1 MSFASFPNRP
11 SDPSGSYPR
20 RDRPGL
26 LTTSNANAATVSFNA
41 SVMDSPQVVQKFLQ
55 FLLRQG
61 DRALIPV
68 ETISEII
75 TIRVPEVLPVPQMR
89 DCVLGVY
96 NWRGEML
103 WIVDLGEAIGF
114 PALFGGKRPP
124 ETAIVIAIESGDQTI
139 GFVVPQVLDLE
150 VYNLQQQQ
158 EPDPQLFPASVLPF
172 LSGYFIDNNNEISIA
187 IDVPSIFQVLQ
198 QGL

>member
-1 MSFASFPNRP
+1 MSFASFPNRQ
-11 SDPSGSYPR
+11 SDPSGGSPR
-20 RDRPGL
+20 RDFPGSL
-26 LTTSNANAATVSFNA
+26 ATSQAATVAFNT
-41 SVMDSPQVVQKFLQ
+41 SVADNPQVVQKFLQ

-68 ETISEII
+68 ETISEIV

-114 PALFGGKRPP
+114 PSLFGGKRPP
-124 ETAIVIAIESGDQTI
+124 DTAIAIAIEQGDQTI

-158 EPDPQLFPASVLPF
+158 ETDPQLFPASVLPF
-172 LSGYFIDNNNEISIA
+172 LSGYFIDDSNEIAIA
-187 IDVPSIFQVLQ
+187 IDIPSVFQVLQ

>member
-1 MSFASFPNRP
+1 MSFTSFPHRP
-11 SDPSGSYPR
+11 SNPSGLSGLSTS
-20 RDRPGL
+20 RDHSGAL
-26 LTTSNANAATVSFNA
+26 AASNAATVAFDA
-41 SVMDSPQVVQKFLQ
+41 TATHSPQVVQKFLQ

-68 ETISEII
+68 EAISEII

-103 WIVDLGEAIGF
+103 WIVDLGEALGF
-114 PALFGGKRPP
+114 PSLFGGKRPP
-124 ETAIVIAIESGDQTI
+124 ATAITIAIEQGEQTI

-150 VYNLQQQQ
+150 LYNLHQQQ
-158 EPDPQLFPASVLPF
+158 EPDPQLFPASLLPF
-172 LSGYFIDNNNEISIA
+172 LSGYFIDENNDISIA
-187 IDVPSIFQVLQ
+187 INMPSIFQVLQ
-198 QGL
+198 A

>member
-1 MSFASFPNRP
+1 MSLASPSDNRSYGLSRAADVAATMSFGNPA
-11 SDPSGSYPR
+11 
-20 RDRPGL
+20 
-26 LTTSNANAATVSFNA
+26 
-41 SVMDSPQVVQKFLQ
+41 DSQPQVVQKFLQ
-55 FLLRQG
+55 FLVRQG

-68 ETISEII
+68 DTILEIV

-114 PALFGGKRPP
+114 PSLFGGKKPP
-124 ETAIVIAIESGDQTI
+124 PTATAIAIEYDEQTI

-150 VYNLQQQQ
+150 VYNLQRQQD
-158 EPDPQLFPASVLPF
+158 PDPQLFPASLIPF
-172 LSGYFIDNNNEISIA
+172 LSGYFIDDANDISIA
-187 IDVPSIFQVLQ
+187 IDVPSVFDFLQ
-198 QGL
+198 RGA

>member
-1 MSFASFPNRP
+1 MSFASFPNRQSNSP
-11 SDPSGSYPR
+11 GS
-20 RDRPGL
+20 
-26 LTTSNANAATVSFNA
+26 LTTSRAAPVAFDTALV
-41 SVMDSPQVVQKFLQ
+41 DSPQVVQKFLQ
-55 FLLRQG
+55 FVLRQG

-68 ETISEII
+68 ETISEIV

-103 WIVDLGEAIGF
+103 WIVDLGEVIGF
-114 PALFGGKRPP
+114 PSLFAGKRPP
-124 ETAIVIAIESGDQTI
+124 DTAIALVIEQGEQMI

-172 LSGYFIDNNNEISIA
+172 LSGYFIDDSNEISIA
-187 IDVPSIFQVLQ
+187 IEIPSIFQVLQ

>member
-1 MSFASFPNRP
+1 MSFTSFPHRSSN
-11 SDPSGSYPR
+11 PSGLSGLSTS
-20 RDRPGL
+20 RDHSGAL
-26 LTTSNANAATVSFNA
+26 AASNAATVAFDA
-41 SVMDSPQVVQKFLQ
+41 TATHSPQVVQKFLQ

-68 ETISEII
+68 EAISEII

-103 WIVDLGEAIGF
+103 WIVDLGEALGF
-114 PALFGGKRPP
+114 PSLFGGKRPP
-124 ETAIVIAIESGDQTI
+124 ATAITIAIEQGEQTI

-150 VYNLQQQQ
+150 LYNLHQQQ
-158 EPDPQLFPASVLPF
+158 EPDPQLFPASLLPF
-172 LSGYFIDNNNEISIA
+172 LSGYFIDENNDISIA
-187 IDVPSIFQVLQ
+187 IDMPSIFQVLQ
-198 QGL
+198 A